1 MKVVSLMVSSII
13 DSQDKYPFPKK
24 GFLVKTS
31 YETAQKVLGGDISYT
46 KFLLDY
52 KNYLPID
59 DANTLVPGF
68 VIGFADNTLPL
79 GQQFSLGGQ
88 NSFFGL
94 RENDYRGRQIF
105 LTSLKYR
112 YFLPFKIF
120 FDTYLSLRYDLGS
133 IWTTRKE
140 IRFKDLRHGIG
151 ATVAFDTP
159 LGPADF
165 SVGRSFLFEGRLNR
179 STILVGPL
187 YFYFT
192 IGYYY

>member
-1 MKVVSLMVSSII
+1 
-13 DSQDKYPFPKK
+13 
-24 GFLVKTS
+24 LVKTS